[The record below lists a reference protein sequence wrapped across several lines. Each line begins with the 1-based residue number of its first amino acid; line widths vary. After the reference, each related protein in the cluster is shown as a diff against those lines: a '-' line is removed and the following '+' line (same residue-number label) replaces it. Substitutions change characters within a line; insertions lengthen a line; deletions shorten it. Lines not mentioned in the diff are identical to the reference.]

1 MTPDMA
7 DAHATARAR
16 DARVEES
23 FEERAERYGLDWDV
37 VAHLMS
43 EQPTRRAYRTRTQA
57 IDPETGEFTPLTQEP
72 DMTKHDRHDELVA
85 LLRRIAD
92 TLDGFRGAPDL
103 PTVLAANLEAIEHE
117 VETPMRG
124 HGECC
129 EPADITEEPPVGSQV
144 TDREGDVWERREN
157 GWTWWARDRWLLI
170 RRSWESVVRDA
181 APLRFTT
188 DEDRKRVGLPVDP
201 APADVDP
208 DEALA
213 RVIFGDA
220 FGSHEGLRLAQLDVA
235 LMAREHI
242 EAEQEEVVATLR
254 EEVAIQT
261 ARAEQAEVWMSK
273 WQQSCNDARDERDA
287 LRERLDALREDVE
300 RFSAGDPLITP
311 LDILARD
318 DERAAK
324 GGQR

>member
-1 MTPDMA
+1 MTDRTAPSSDARKRRHERDMA

-72 DMTKHDRHDELVA
+72 DMTKHDRYDELVA

-188 DEDRKRVGLPVDP
+188 DEDRKRVGLPVNP

-208 DEALA
+208 DALA
-213 RVIFGDA
+213 DMTR
-220 FGSHEGLRLAQLDVA
+220 Q
-235 LMAREHI
+235 
-242 EAEQEEVVATLR
+242 
-254 EEVAIQT
+254 
-261 ARAEQAEVWMSK
+261 
-273 WQQSCNDARDERDA
+273 RDEWQARH
-287 LRERLDALREDVE
+287 EALREDVE
-300 RFSAGDPLITP
+300 QYATTADTSAAMAAARGWLI
-311 LDILARD
+311 ARD
-318 DERAAK
+318 DER
-324 GGQR
+324 GES